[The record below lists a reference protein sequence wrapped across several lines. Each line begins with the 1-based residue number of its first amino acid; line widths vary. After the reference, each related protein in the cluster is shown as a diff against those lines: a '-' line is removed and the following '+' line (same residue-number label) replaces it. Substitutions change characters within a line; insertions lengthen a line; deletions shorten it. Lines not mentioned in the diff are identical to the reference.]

1 MQTNIQKSQ
10 LGSRWCQFAFQLFEA
25 MTFLINRAKKVVRT
39 NKLAERYHVAKVAN
53 KLEAHGMGKK
63 MAANYST
70 EFTQMPE
77 IVQVVRS

>member
-1 MQTNIQKSQ
+1 
-10 LGSRWCQFAFQLFEA
+10 
-25 MTFLINRAKKVVRT
+25 MTFLLTKAKKVVRT
-39 NKLAERYHVAKVAN
+39 AKLADRYVLAKVAN
-53 KLEAHGMGKK
+53 KLVANGMGRK

>member
-25 MTFLINRAKKVVRT
+25 MNYLITKAKKVVRSAR
-39 NKLAERYHVAKVAN
+39 LADRYTLAKVAN
-53 KLEAHGMGKK
+53 KLVANGMGRK